1 MEPLFQELAKLYS
14 QMEEAYGKVATL
26 LDFTCDGCPDNCCD
40 SYFTHHTYLE
50 WAYLWEGFRQL
61 PEEKRILC
69 LQRAAEYVKQSE
81 EDLSKEQRPVI
92 MCPLND
98 DGRCSLYAHRLLICR
113 MHGVPTSFT
122 LPNGE
127 KKSFPGCF
135 RCQDLTAGSE
145 KLPTMDRTKFFREMV
160 GLEHEFL
167 GHKRHILPKVK
178 MTIAEMLVKGEPEL

>member
-1 MEPLFQELAKLYS
+1 MDPLFHQLAQLYS
-14 QMEEAYGKVATL
+14 QMEEAYGKVAQL
-26 LDFTCDGCPDNCCD
+26 LDFTCEACPDNCCD

-50 WAYLWEGFRQL
+50 WAYLWEGFSQM

-69 LQRAAEYVKQSE
+69 RQRAGEYVKQSE
-81 EDLSKEQRPVI
+81 ADLAMEKRPDI
-92 MCPLND
+92 MCPLNE
-98 DGRCSLYAHRLLICR
+98 DGSCSLYTHRLLICR
-113 MHGVPTSFT
+113 LHGVPASLT

-135 RCQDLTAGSE
+135 RCQELTNGKGE
-145 KLPTMDRTKFFREMV
+145 LPTMDRTKFFREMV

-178 MTIAEMLVKGEPEL
+178 MTIAEMLVKGVPPL